1 MKQGKSNSIQ
11 IAILHALYAM
21 LFSGGIH
28 GKDLLEVGCG
38 PSILFSIVP
47 SQYFK
52 SLYLADYLKGNV
64 EIIQTW
70 LDDKPGQVD
79 YQPFFD
85 FAGKCIGR
93 GYDII

>member
-1 MKQGKSNSIQ
+1 M
-11 IAILHALYAM
+11 
-21 LFSGGIH
+21 
-28 GKDLLEVGCG
+28 DL
-38 PSILFSIVP
+38 PSSSVSFHLSTL
-47 SQYFK
+47 ST
-52 SLYLADYLKGNV
+52 DYLKRNI

-79 YQPFFD
+79 FQPFFD